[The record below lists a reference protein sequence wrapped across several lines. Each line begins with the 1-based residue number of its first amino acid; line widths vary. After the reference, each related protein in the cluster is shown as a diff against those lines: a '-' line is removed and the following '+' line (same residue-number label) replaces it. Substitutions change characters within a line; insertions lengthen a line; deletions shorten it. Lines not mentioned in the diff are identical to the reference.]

1 MAKSKINL
9 PTCAQGVLSV
19 GGLALAAFIGFK
31 LYQSYQKSKE
41 LESQTTE
48 NSNADAEAQ
57 KLVKKGIKPT
67 LNGAQLST
75 MVNGIK
81 QAFLEYDQL
90 TRAHF
95 QPLVRE
101 FVKLG
106 NDLDMLNLMKVYG
119 IQTIDF
125 PFTKFTVD
133 DFTGN
138 LTQSVK
144 RFSNAEELNAINN
157 VLARKKIIYR
167 F

>member
-1 MAKSKINL
+1 MAKAKINL
-9 PTCAQGVLSV
+9 PTWAQGILSV

-41 LESQTTE
+41 L
-48 NSNADAEAQ
+48 
-57 KLVKKGIKPT
+57 
-67 LNGAQLST
+67 ST

-81 QAFLEYDQL
+81 QAFLDYDQL

-144 RFSNAEELNAINN
+144 RFCNAAEINAINN
-157 VLARKKIIYR
+157 GLARKKIIYR